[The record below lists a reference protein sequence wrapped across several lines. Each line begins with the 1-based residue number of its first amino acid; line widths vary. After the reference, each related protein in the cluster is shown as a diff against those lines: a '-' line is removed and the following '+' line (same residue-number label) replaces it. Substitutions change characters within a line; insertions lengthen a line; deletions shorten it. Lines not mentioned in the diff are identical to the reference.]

1 MLYVLHPR
9 MKLFGTTL
17 LSVTVVFDV
26 VIENEPPKVKEI
38 TVDVNCRL
46 ALSVILTVKVAGQLS
61 VSGVPADALLVRPM
75 GLAREM
81 SVPGGG
87 PGELHVKSTT
97 VVTGVKLN
105 VPPWLAGQMPLL
117 GVLDV
122 TGVVQAWHVT

>member
-38 TVDVNCRL
+38 TVDANCRL
-46 ALSVILTVKVAGQLS
+46 ARSVILTVKLAAQLR
-61 VSGVPADALLVRPM
+61 VSGVAADAVLTRPM
-75 GLAREM
+75 PLAREM

-87 PGELHVKSTT
+87 PGALHVKPTE
-97 VVTGVKLN
+97 
-105 VPPWLAGQMPLL
+105 
-117 GVLDV
+117 DR
-122 TGVVQAWHVT
+122 